1 MKHNYIILAIA
12 CLFFSCNDWLNVK
25 PESETEAKEMF
36 KTAEGFKDALTS
48 CYIKLNQTDLYG
60 KRLTMTDIEYLA
72 QHWDLDP
79 INYEN
84 EVGFKNFNY
93 SEDYG
98 KSTLQIIYGGLYNTI
113 VQANTVLENM
123 PAQGSV
129 IRDEDLR
136 AVIEAEA
143 LAIRAFCHTDILR
156 LFGQLPRNATVT
168 IDLPYA
174 ENITLGAI
182 PYYNFDNFVS
192 RIFRDLDAAEALFKK
207 HDPVLKYNFAEL
219 DDFTKLHLTDD
230 FLGYRRFRFNYYA
243 VLALKARLYL
253 YLGNLPKA
261 YEYAQ
266 QVIRATDQTGN
277 PLLNLAGDNDFNKSN
292 FALPSECILALSNFE
307 IGQNIRQL
315 FTSSNL
321 YISRSHFSNDLFAGT
336 SPGNN
341 RALNLWTS
349 GESRTLKKYT
359 QPASTADYNSNVL
372 ATQKQIIP
380 LLRLSEMY
388 LIAIESA
395 TSLTEANN
403 LYSEYMLA
411 RSVTATTLTETEIAP
426 MLLQE
431 YRREFFAEGQMFYTY
446 KRLGAKRM
454 MWKSDREVS
463 EKDYLPPLPASEIKT
478 INEER

>member
-12 CLFFSCNDWLNVK
+12 CLFFSCNDWLDVK
-25 PESETEAKEMF
+25 PDSETEAKEMF
-36 KTAEGFKDALTS
+36 TTAEGFKDALTS

-79 INYEN
+79 ILYES
-84 EVGFKNFNY
+84 EVSFKNFNY

-98 KSTLQIIYGGLYNTI
+98 KSILQAIYGGLYNTI
-113 VQANTVLENM
+113 AQANTVLENM

-129 IRDEDLR
+129 IRNENLR

-156 LFGQLPRNATVT
+156 LFGQLPRNATRTVE
-168 IDLPYA
+168 LPYA
-174 ENITLGAI
+174 ENVTLNAI
-182 PYYNFDNFVS
+182 PYYSFNDFVS
-192 RIFRDLDAAEALFKK
+192 RIFRDLDAAEALFKE
-207 HDPVLKYNFAEL
+207 HDPVLDYNFAQL
-219 DDFTKLHLTDD
+219 DDFTKLNLTDD
-230 FLGYRRFRFNYYA
+230 YLGYRRFRFNYYA

-261 YEYAQ
+261 NEYAQ
-266 QVIRATDQTGN
+266 QVIRATDKSGN
-277 PLLNLAGDNDFNKSN
+277 QLLSLAGEADFNKSN

-307 IGQNIRQL
+307 IGQNIRNL
-315 FTSSNL
+315 FTGSYL

-341 RALNLWTS
+341 RALNLWTT
-349 GESRTLKKYT
+349 GEARTLKKYT
-359 QPASTADYNSNVL
+359 QPAATADINGNVL
-372 ATQKQIIP
+372 ATLKQIIP

-395 TSLTEANN
+395 ASLTEANT

-411 RSVTATTLTETEIAP
+411 RSVTAAPLTEAEVAP

-463 EKDYLPPLPASEIKT
+463 EKDYLPPLPASEMRT
-478 INEER
+478 MNDER